1 MREIINNNG
10 VVTKIFAYTIEE
22 AAIEQIINV
31 ANLYDDCKIRIM
43 PDCHAGKGC
52 TIGTTI
58 KLKDKVT
65 PNLVGVDIGCGML
78 VVELG
83 NIDIDFNRLDEV
95 INNFVPSGFS
105 VHDKAINNFD
115 CTKFT
120 CNSVLDN
127 DFCDKSIGSLG
138 GGNHFIEIDADE
150 NENKYLII
158 HSGSRNLGVKVCKF
172 YQDLAIETLSS
183 NKDEISNIIAKM
195 KSEGHEHEISK
206 VLSKLPKK
214 KIDKELAYL
223 SGENMNKYIHD
234 MDMAQ
239 DFATCNRLT
248 IANIILERMNFK
260 IIDWWQTIHNYIDT
274 DNMILRKGAV
284 SAQKGERLIIPMNMR
299 DGSLI
304 CTGKGNPDWNYSAPH
319 GAGRLM
325 SRTKAHKTLS
335 ENEFENEMKGVHST
349 SVCESTIDE
358 SPMAYKPMQE
368 ILDCISDTVKV
379 EKTIKPV
386 YNFKAK

>member
-43 PDCHAGKGC
+43 PDCHAAKGC

-115 CTKFT
+115 CTKFI

-335 ENEFENEMKGVHST
+335 ENEFENEMKGVYST

>member
-335 ENEFENEMKGVHST
+335 ENEFENEMKGVYST

-379 EKTIKPV
+379 EKAIKPV